1 MNTMEIMICTIALAA
16 LVAMILSVVTLYLTY
31 EWKLRVESKQN
42 MIDQDNVLT
51 RQCVNDLDTALFHV
65 KEDLLELKNTFYKC
79 GIETLK
85 VRSEDHDQAIESIR
99 KDMLDLQV
107 ISGTLPSRAGT
118 MLEEVNN
125 TLEDQ
130 KKLQS
135 AFLEQQAILEKT
147 KDQVSKLAEAYA
159 ELHFTGKEIEEMR
172 DRLEDLKR
180 RVA

>member
-1 MNTMEIMICTIALAA
+1 MNTMEIFSAAFSLASMIFSVAVLFVAYNNMRSVHRTINYIKDQYDA
-16 LVAMILSVVTLYLTY
+16 
-31 EWKLRVESKQN
+31 WK
-42 MIDQDNVLT
+42 DT
-51 RQCVNDLDTALFHV
+51 VNDVDTALFNT
-65 KEDLLELKNTFYKC
+65 KEDLLDLKNRFYAS

-125 TLEDQ
+125 TLEEQ